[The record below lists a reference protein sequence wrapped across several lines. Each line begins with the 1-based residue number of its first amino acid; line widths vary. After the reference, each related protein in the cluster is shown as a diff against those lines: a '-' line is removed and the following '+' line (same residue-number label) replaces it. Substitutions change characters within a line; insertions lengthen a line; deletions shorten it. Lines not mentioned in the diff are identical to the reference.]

1 MLLELGLRNFKAFG
15 DEFQTA
21 LFSKINLIYGPNSGG
36 KSSLIQA
43 LLMLK
48 QSRKEDY
55 ETSNRA
61 DEPTG
66 KLKPRGEYVDLG
78 SFSALIHKHDT
89 QRDME
94 IALSYT
100 GRGYSRDRPRKRIN
114 AEKVTAQITFSQV
127 RASRLSDIVGMKYQI
142 SHGGSTIFDGLWESH
157 LDENHRIAIRKALTI
172 ANIEIPP
179 DLIAISHLGFLP
191 YLYVPGLT
199 PEGGVNW
206 QQASS
211 QESLVGLVRELEN
224 RLTPEL
230 VDLLRSLTSR
240 WSYDSVLDSIT
251 YLGPLRSY
259 PERIYTVSSK
269 NRNSTGVRGE
279 FTSELLYSS
288 PESIEKANKW
298 FERFGIPYILA
309 VDKFGDVALTGEY
322 VSVAL
327 VDKHTNTTVTL
338 ADVGFGINQ
347 LLPVIV
353 EGLTPPTP
361 RYIFEPQNSII
372 CIEQPEIHLHPR
384 LQAEVA
390 DLLIETSREDR
401 GKQWIIETH
410 SELLMR
416 RIQRRIEEGI
426 LSPSD
431 VSVIYVA
438 PHEDA
443 GSKIELLRLDED
455 GDFIDDWP
463 SGFFEEGYNELMG
476 SLEKNVWL

>member
-15 DEFQTA
+15 DELQTA
-21 LFSKINLIYGPNSGG
+21 LFSKITLIYGPNSGG

-55 ETSNRA
+55 ETWNRA

-66 KLKPRGEYVDLG
+66 KLRPRGEYVDLG

-89 QRDME
+89 KRDME

-100 GRGYSRDRPRKRIN
+100 GRGYSRARPRKRIN
-114 AEKVTAQITFSQV
+114 AEKVTAQLTFSQL

-142 SHGGSTIFDGLWESH
+142 SHGGDTIFDGLWESH
-157 LDENHRIAIRKALTI
+157 IEENNRIVVRKALTI
-172 ANIEIPP
+172 ANMEISP

-211 QESLVGLVRELEN
+211 QEPLMELVHELES

-230 VDLLRSLTSR
+230 VDLLRSLTSQ

-327 VDKHTNTTVTL
+327 VDKHTNTTVTTCRRRVRHQSTL
-338 ADVGFGINQ
+338 ACD
-347 LLPVIV
+347 
-353 EGLTPPTP
+353 
-361 RYIFEPQNSII
+361 
-372 CIEQPEIHLHPR
+372 
-384 LQAEVA
+384 
-390 DLLIETSREDR
+390 SRR
-401 GKQWIIETH
+401 TH
-410 SELLMR
+410 ATDAKVHIRTSELHNMYRTTGDSFASKTSSRSGRPLDRNQSRGQREAVDYRNAQRTTYAANSATHR
-416 RIQRRIEEGI
+416 RRKPQ
-426 LSPSD
+426 P
-431 VSVIYVA
+431 V
-438 PHEDA
+438 
-443 GSKIELLRLDED
+443 
-455 GDFIDDWP
+455 
-463 SGFFEEGYNELMG
+463 
-476 SLEKNVWL
+476 